1 MVATELVTAG
11 LVKAATS
18 DEALLRIAARAAV
31 LVEVIV
37 PLFAFVVCKSYV
49 CTPPLGFCTVYII

>member
-1 MVATELVTAG
+1 MVAELVTAG

-37 PLFAFVVCKSYV
+37 PLFAFVVCISYV
-49 CTPPLGFCTVYII
+49 MHSSS

>member
-37 PLFAFVVCKSYV
+37 PLFAVVVCISYV
-49 CTPPLGFCTVYII
+49 CTPLQGSALFL